1 MTEAP
6 PPKSKSAREQAG
18 TPQEAKVK
26 ESAGSKPDI
35 TSPRGSAVG
44 LSASNRA
51 DPPAPP
57 PCEACSRPTNLYD
70 AEAQVESHHALLA
83 QKDAEIAALTAENER
98 LREMLQSVI
107 DHEDSVLW
115 TRAERNRLSRE
126 ARALLTEEGK
136 P

>member
-1 MTEAP
+1 VSEKK
-6 PPKSKSAREQAG
+6 PKSE
-18 TPQEAKVK
+18 
-26 ESAGSKPDI
+26 KP
-35 TSPRGSAVG
+35 
-44 LSASNRA
+44 
-51 DPPAPP
+51 
-57 PCEACSRPTNLYD
+57 
-70 AEAQVESHHALLA
+70 
-83 QKDAEIAALTAENER
+83 TAENER

>member
-1 MTEAP
+1 M
-6 PPKSKSAREQAG
+6 S
-18 TPQEAKVK
+18 
-26 ESAGSKPDI
+26 D
-35 TSPRGSAVG
+35 
-44 LSASNRA
+44 
-51 DPPAPP
+51 PAPP
-57 PCEACSRPTNLYD
+57 PCEICEQYRMED
-70 AEAQVESHHALLA
+70 ARWILESHINGLHQELAALTAVTAPSALPKCEHAWDYGCDCFCS
-83 QKDAEIAALTAENER
+83 KCGEDVCPTTVALTAENER

>member
-1 MTEAP
+1 M
-6 PPKSKSAREQAG
+6 S
-18 TPQEAKVK
+18 
-26 ESAGSKPDI
+26 D
-35 TSPRGSAVG
+35 
-44 LSASNRA
+44 
-51 DPPAPP
+51 PAPP
-57 PCEACSRPTNLYD
+57 PCEICEQYRMED
-70 AEAQVESHHALLA
+70 ARWILESHINGLHQEL
-83 QKDAEIAALTAENER
+83 AALTAENER

>member
-1 MTEAP
+1 MTTR
-6 PPKSKSAREQAG
+6 K
-18 TPQEAKVK
+18 
-26 ESAGSKPDI
+26 AGSE
-35 TSPRGSAVG
+35 
-44 LSASNRA
+44 

-57 PCEACSRPTNLYD
+57 PCEICEQYRMED
-70 AEAQVESHHALLA
+70 ARWILESHINGLHQEL
-83 QKDAEIAALTAENER
+83 AALTAENER